1 MILVN
6 GSVTGNRFTT
16 TGLAAAI
23 KASKRSE
30 KRKDVTVMTKCKLKS
45 SSSSLRNFNGEGE
58 LFYTIR

>member
-23 KASKRSE
+23 KASKRGE
-30 KRKDVTVMTKCKLKS
+30 NRKDVRVMTECRLKS
-45 SSSSLRNFNGEGE
+45 SSRSSRTLSGEGE
-58 LFYTIR
+58 LFYTI